1 MRLPIWFRVEENEV
15 VVYID
20 LSEEA
25 DRRAHALGQICF
37 ALGHLLPVDVDLFII
52 SEVPSDTSNLITLN
66 RWEETD
72 GEMGRRTREWASTLK
87 TVVRELYRLR
97 GIRDW
102 TISLDRSLDSV
113 IDQLGGGADLG
124 EE

>member
-1 MRLPIWFRVEENEV
+1 
-15 VVYID
+15 
-20 LSEEA
+20 
-25 DRRAHALGQICF
+25 
-37 ALGHLLPVDVDLFII
+37 
-52 SEVPSDTSNLITLN
+52 LN

-102 TISLDRSLDSV
+102 TVSLDRSLDSV